1 MVESQI
7 ERDILNETR
16 TVYVGDDTG
25 LLKKVKIIVKRQE
38 KTSAVSYGQE
48 IRTQV
53 KRRRMSNG
61 EFEDVVIEKKKGALT
76 AEDDQVR
83 VSYSTEVQYKQT
95 GKYFE
100 QVKD

>member
-38 KTSAVSYGQE
+38 KTSTVSYGQE